1 MKTMKYY
8 LISGG
13 GSGIGRAIAQKL
25 SQDKNTCLVVCGRN
39 EKKLSESIAMLENIP
54 NHHKLIADMVSLE
67 SLRKASRDFPFPQ
80 LNGIIAN
87 AGIGGANHF
96 GPDDRWNEIIATNL
110 SGTYNFVNTFLP
122 FLKKNEGEYG
132 HILLV
137 SSVLARLGVPG
148 YTAYCAGKAGLLG
161 LTRSWAAE
169 LAKEKIL
176 VNAICPGWVD
186 TQMARDGIAEIAR
199 QSKTTAEKSYEAAMQ
214 SVPLRKMSAPEE
226 IADLV
231 LYLVNQNGITGQTI
245 DINNGSVMNS

>member
-1 MKTMKYY
+1 MKYY

-25 SQDKNTCLVVCGRN
+25 SQDKNTCLAVCGRN
-39 EKKLSESIAMLENIP
+39 ERNLAETITMLENSA
-54 NHHKLIADMVSLE
+54 NHHRMTADMVLPE
-67 SLRKASRDFPFPQ
+67 SIRKASRDFPFPH
-80 LNGIIAN
+80 LSGIIAN

-96 GPDDRWNEIIATNL
+96 GPDDRWNEIMATNL
-110 SGTYNFVNTFLP
+110 SGTYHFVNTFLP
-122 FLKKNEGEYG
+122 FLKKNEGGYG
-132 HILLV
+132 HILLM

-148 YTAYCAGKAGLLG
+148 YSAYCASKAGLLG
-161 LTRSWAAE
+161 LMRSWAVE

-176 VNAICPGWVD
+176 VNAVCPGWVD
-186 TQMARDGIAEIAR
+186 TPMAHDGIGVIAR

-214 SVPLRKMSAPEE
+214 FVPLRKMSTPEE